1 MTAPHAGAGDPM
13 AGTVFEHADEP
24 AFVMNP
30 ADDRIVAANDAGCR
44 LLGYSRE
51 ELLQT
56 RIGQIHPAELPE
68 LRELLRQVLRDGRGS
83 TIRLTCRTKTGTFLP
98 TEIWIHVVEGGGRR
112 YILGLVQDRSE
123 HRG

>member
-1 MTAPHAGAGDPM
+1 
-13 AGTVFEHADEP
+13 
-24 AFVMNP
+24 MNP

-98 TEIWIHVVEGGGRR
+98 TEISLYALELGGSLRV
-112 YILGLVQDRSE
+112 LGLVQDRSE
-123 HRG
+123 HRGPAGSGGGR